1 MGAGQNADSN
11 CMERTYFVADQRS
24 PFAKN
29 VTKPN
34 TADSITSFTIPRN
47 TSMTQK

>member
-24 PFAKN
+24 PFAKKCYQ
-29 VTKPN
+29 T
-34 TADSITSFTIPRN
+34 
-47 TSMTQK
+47 